1 MSPLA
6 VLIFLMVVGLPIF
19 LVLATC
25 LLLLMMGEY

>member
-6 VLIFLMVVGLPIF
+6 VLIFLMVIGLPIF

-25 LLLLMMGEY
+25 LLLLIFGD

>member
-19 LVLATC
+19 IVLATC
-25 LLLLMMGEY
+25 LLLLILGE

>member
-6 VLIFLMVVGLPIF
+6 VMIFLMVVGLPIF